1 MPKKSDRVFAR
12 SGFDEHRGIDDI
24 KIHLVMNIILNLNL
38 KILKKND
45 LELLVIS

>member
-24 KIHLVMNIILNLNL
+24 KIHLVMNIILNL
-38 KILKKND
+38 KFLKKNH
-45 LELLVIS
+45 LELFEI